1 MLQEIINKIN
11 SLFTKKT
18 HGAIVPNQRVGIKIE
33 SMPHTFI
40 TRIEDVDK
48 DNIYISA
55 ISDKE
60 MNFALP
66 LPNQQMELFIF
77 MDEFYYKNKCV
88 LKKKVTHPVPM
99 WVLSKPDKL
108 IAFSERRG
116 TFRMENVLDATF
128 KVSSGLIKD
137 VKHGLTKN
145 ISIGGIAMV
154 STADLP
160 LKTMIDVTVSGMGE
174 GPLTVTAEIV
184 WKYSRPDFDKWFYGV
199 RFLEVDDKKQAQLN
213 KHINERLR
221 SLRWAGLV

>member
-1 MLQEIINKIN
+1 MLQQMINKIT
-11 SLFTKKT
+11 SFFAKKNQDS
-18 HGAIVPNQRVGIKIE
+18 IVPNQRVGIKIE

-60 MNFALP
+60 MNFLLP
-66 LPNQQMELFIF
+66 VPNQKMELFIF
-77 MDEFYYKNKCV
+77 MDEFYYKNKCI

-108 IAFSERRG
+108 IAYSERRS
-116 TFRMENVLDATF
+116 TFRMENVLDASF
-128 KVSSGLIKD
+128 KISSGIIKA
-137 VKHGLTKN
+137 VQHGLTKN
-145 ISIGGIAMV
+145 VSIGGIAMV

-160 LKTMIDVTVSGMGE
+160 LKTKIDLTVSGIDDV
-174 GPLTVTAEIV
+174 PLTVAAQIV

-199 RFLEVDDKKQAQLN
+199 RFLDVDDKKQSQLN

>member
-1 MLQEIINKIN
+1 MLQKIINAIQAFFSKKERKI
-11 SLFTKKT
+11 
-18 HGAIVPNQRVGIKIE
+18 IRPNQRVGIKIE
-33 SMPHTFI
+33 SMPHTFV

-60 MNFALP
+60 LNFSLP
-66 LPNQQMELFIF
+66 LANQKMELFIF

-108 IAFSERRG
+108 IAYSERRH
-116 TFRMENVLDATF
+116 TFRLENVLDATF
-128 KVSSGLIKD
+128 KISSGLIND

-145 ISIGGIAMV
+145 ISVGGIAMV

-160 LKTMIDVTVSGMGE
+160 LKTKIDITVSGMGD
-174 GPLTVTAEIV
+174 GPLTVAAEIV

-199 RFLEVDDKKQAQLN
+199 RFIDVDDKKQSQLN

>member
-1 MLQEIINKIN
+1 MLQKILN
-11 SLFTKKT
+11 AIHDLFSKKG
-18 HGAIVPNQRVGIKIE
+18 HAAIAPNQRVGIKIE

-60 MNFALP
+60 MNFSLP
-66 LPNQQMELFIF
+66 LPNQKMELFIF

-88 LKKKVTHPVPM
+88 LRKKITHPVPM

-108 IAFSERRG
+108 VAYSERRS
-116 TFRMENVLDATF
+116 TFRMENVLDASF
-128 KVSSGLIKD
+128 KISSGIIKD
-137 VKHGLTKN
+137 VNHGLTKN
-145 ISIGGIAMV
+145 VSVGGIAMV
-154 STADLP
+154 STADLL
-160 LKTMIDVTVSGMGE
+160 LKTTIDVTVSGIGE
-174 GPLTVTAEIV
+174 TPLTVTGEIV

-199 RFLEVDDKKQAQLN
+199 RFLDVDDKKQSQLN